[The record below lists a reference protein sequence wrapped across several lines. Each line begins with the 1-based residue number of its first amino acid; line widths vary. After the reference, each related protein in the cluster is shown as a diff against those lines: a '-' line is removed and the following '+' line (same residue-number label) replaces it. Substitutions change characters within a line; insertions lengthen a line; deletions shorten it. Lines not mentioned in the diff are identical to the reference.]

1 MKYEELLV
9 DGKSIRSQSE
19 IMQVLKSRGF
29 NWVIDSEMENS
40 KLEIK
45 NDTIIWHS
53 GTFYSGIWEY
63 GIFKSGKFY
72 GIFENGIFEN
82 GEFNGKWISGINML
96 I

>member
-1 MKYEELLV
+1 MRYEELVV
-9 DGKSIRSQSE
+9 DGKILKSQSK
-19 IMQVLKSRGF
+19 INQILSSHGF
-29 NWVIDSEMENS
+29 NWIIDSEIENS

-53 GTFYSGIWEY
+53 GVFYSGIWEY

-72 GIFENGIFEN
+72 GTFENGIFE
-82 GEFNGKWISGINML
+82 GGDFNGKWISGINLL